1 MRRTHQR
8 SSSVQSRLPLPWIIA
23 WRYLRGRRSQML
35 ASTAMAALFATTL
48 GVVAMVLAMA
58 LMSGYTSDLKRRLI
72 GLQGEIIA
80 SPLDQSYFAEHRDAL
95 ERAASLPDVQR
106 MGLVS
111 YGEGSLSSPQLQ
123 EGVSIVLRG
132 VDPDADPVVRQ
143 ALQNNALQST
153 AQKST
158 AQSLQ
163 ADERGVS
170 GILLG
175 PELVRQLAIEPGD
188 ALRLVV
194 LDISAGRPRFRYRSV
209 RFAGTFSTGFA
220 EFDATWVLLD
230 RQLLRQLR
238 GSSGLDVV
246 EFKLRHPDATESVTR
261 DIEELLG
268 GSWLVHHWLSLNR
281 ELFAALQLQEA
292 LLFLVLGLIVVVS
305 TFNVAST
312 LVILVRE
319 KMRDVGVLGAM
330 GLAPRQ
336 IARTIIVYG
345 LGLGAFGTLL
355 GVLIGVSTAW
365 VITEFELVRFD
376 PEVAAIYFI
385 DSVPFLIE
393 SKDLMAIIGFSLG
406 VTLIACLLP
415 ARRAARLQPS
425 TALRME

>member
-1 MRRTHQR
+1 MTHPSPRR
-8 SSSVQSRLPLPWIIA
+8 SSMQGHLPLPWVIA

-35 ASTAMAALFATTL
+35 NSTALAALAATTL
-48 GVVAMVLAMA
+48 GVMAMVLAMA

-80 SPLDQSYFAEHRDAL
+80 SPLDQSYFEEHRQAL
-95 ERAASLPDVQR
+95 AQAAALPEVQR
-106 MGLVS
+106 MSLVS
-111 YGEGSLSSPQLQ
+111 YGEGSLSSSALP
-123 EGVSIVLRG
+123 EGVSVVLRG
-132 VDPDADPVVRQ
+132 VDAASDPVVQ
-143 ALQNNALQST
+143 
-153 AQKST
+153 
-158 AQSLQ
+158 QSLQ
-163 ADERGVS
+163 QTTQGLEANADGVA
-170 GILLG
+170 GVLLG
-175 PELVRQLAIEPGD
+175 PELRRRLAVQPGD

-194 LDISAGRPRFRYRSV
+194 LDVSQGRPRFRYRSV
-209 RFAGTFSTGFA
+209 RVAGGFSTGFA

-238 GSSGLDVV
+238 GSAGLDVA
-246 EFKLRHPDATESVTR
+246 EFKLVSPDATERVTEAV
-261 DIEELLG
+261 EELLG

-330 GLAPRQ
+330 GLAPGNV
-336 IARTIIVYG
+336 ARTIIAYG
-345 LGLGAFGTLL
+345 MGLGAFGTLL
-355 GVLIGVSTAW
+355 GISLGAGSAW
-365 VITEFELVRFD
+365 LITEFELVRFD

-393 SKDLMAIIGFSLG
+393 GRDLAAIGGFSLL
-406 VTLIACLLP
+406 VTLVACLLP
-415 ARRAARLQPS
+415 ARRAALLQPS

>member
-1 MRRTHQR
+1 
-8 SSSVQSRLPLPWIIA
+8 
-23 WRYLRGRRSQML
+23 ML
-35 ASTAMAALFATTL
+35 TSTATAALFATTL

-80 SPLDQSYFAEHRDAL
+80 SPLDQSYFDEHRQAL
-95 ERAASLPDVQR
+95 EQAAELPDVQR

-111 YGEGSLSSPQLQ
+111 YGEGSLSSPHLQ
-123 EGVSIVLRG
+123 EGISVVLRG
-132 VDPDADPVVRQ
+132 VDPQADPVVSQ
-143 ALQNNALQST
+143 ALET
-153 AQKST
+153 ASQG
-158 AQSLQ
+158 LE
-163 ADERGVS
+163 ADDQGVS
-170 GILLG
+170 GVLMG
-175 PELVRQLAIEPGD
+175 PELVRRLAVEPGQP
-188 ALRLVV
+188 LRLVV
-194 LDISAGRPRFRYRSV
+194 LDISEGRPRFRYRSV

-238 GSSGLDVV
+238 GSSGLDVA
-246 EFKLRHPDATESVTR
+246 EFKLVHPDATESATAQ
-261 DIEELLG
+261 IEDLLG

-336 IARTIIVYG
+336 VARTVIVYG

-355 GVLIGVSTAW
+355 GMAIGVGTAW
-365 VITEFELVRFD
+365 IITEFELVRFD

-393 SKDLMAIIGFSLG
+393 AKDLLAILVFSLG
-406 VTLIACLLP
+406 VTAIACLLP

-425 TALRME
+425 AALRME

>member
-1 MRRTHQR
+1 MTSPSTQR
-8 SSSVQSRLPLPWIIA
+8 HTLGDLQSRLPLPWIIA
-23 WRYLRGRRSQML
+23 WRYLRGGRSQML
-35 ASTAMAALFATTL
+35 SSTALAALAATTL
-48 GVVAMVLAMA
+48 GVMAMVLAMA

-80 SPLDQSYFAEHRDAL
+80 SPIDASYFETH
-95 ERAASLPDVQR
+95 RAALQTVA
-106 MGLVS
+106 GLDGVRRLGRVS
-111 YGEGSLSSPQLQ
+111 YGEGSLSSPAYS
-123 EGVSIVLRG
+123 EGVSVVLRG
-132 VDPDADPVVRQ
+132 VDSADDPVVQQ
-143 ALQNNALQST
+143 ALGDDSAAL
-153 AQKST
+153 A
-158 AQSLQ
+158 
-163 ADERGVS
+163 ADAEGVS

-175 PELVRQLAIEPGD
+175 PELARRLAIEPGD

-194 LDISAGRPRFRYRSV
+194 LDVTGKRPKFRYRSV
-209 RFAGTFSTGFA
+209 RFAGSFSTGFA

-238 GSSGLDVV
+238 GSTGLDVV
-246 EFKLRHPDATESVTR
+246 EIKLDDANTTERMTTA
-261 DIEELLG
+261 IEETLG
-268 GSWLVHHWLSLNR
+268 GSWLVHHWLRLNR

-336 IARTIIVYG
+336 VARTITAYG
-345 LGLGAFGTLL
+345 LGLGAFGTALGMAL
-355 GVLIGVSTAW
+355 GVGTAW
-365 VITEFELVRFD
+365 LITTFELVRFD

-385 DSVPFLIE
+385 DSVPFLVE
-393 SKDLMAIIGFSLG
+393 LKDLAAVAGFSLA
-406 VTLIACLLP
+406 VTALACILP
-415 ARRAARLQPS
+415 ARRAAALQPS